1 VRVLVVNNP
10 RAGQSDAGLFE
21 YVRALS
27 RAGAEVVL
35 RPLDAERSLARAL
48 RDAEEHDRVVVAGGD
63 GTVASAADLLRNTGI
78 PLLPYPAGTANLIAM
93 NLGEPIDPKGLAEV
107 TLAGRV
113 KRVDLGEIVYEPPAK
128 PPKNERRRVSR
139 PRPKQRIG
147 FTGIAGAG
155 ADAEIMEG
163 AQKLK
168 PVFGAGAYLF
178 ALLSNPQPKIAEITM
193 ELDGRRIET
202 EGNAVLLVNFARI
215 QFDLTLT
222 HNSDA
227 TDGIF
232 EVVVVKVNNVTELI
246 PAVMAAMLDTIVS
259 HPERSQAFDSYRAK
273 RVHVSAEPALPL
285 QTDGDVLEAL
295 TPFTAKVLPLAAT
308 FIVPKD

>member
-1 VRVLVVNNP
+1 VLVVNNP

-113 KRVDLGEIVYEPPAK
+113 KRVDLGEIPRTSDGASRGRGR
-128 PPKNERRRVSR
+128 NSGSASRASQERART
-139 PRPKQRIG
+139 PRSWR
-147 FTGIAGAG
+147 
-155 ADAEIMEG
+155 
-163 AQKLK
+163 
-168 PVFGAGAYLF
+168 
-178 ALLSNPQPKIAEITM
+178 
-193 ELDGRRIET
+193 GRRSS
-202 EGNAVLLVNFARI
+202 NRCSA
-215 QFDLTLT
+215 
-222 HNSDA
+222 
-227 TDGIF
+227 
-232 EVVVVKVNNVTELI
+232 
-246 PAVMAAMLDTIVS
+246 PAPTCS
-259 HPERSQAFDSYRAK
+259 PC
-273 RVHVSAEPALPL
+273 
-285 QTDGDVLEAL
+285 
-295 TPFTAKVLPLAAT
+295 
-308 FIVPKD
+308 

>member
-1 VRVLVVNNP
+1 
-10 RAGQSDAGLFE
+10 
-21 YVRALS
+21 
-27 RAGAEVVL
+27 
-35 RPLDAERSLARAL
+35 
-48 RDAEEHDRVVVAGGD
+48 
-63 GTVASAADLLRNTGI
+63 
-78 PLLPYPAGTANLIAM
+78 
-93 NLGEPIDPKGLAEV
+93 
-107 TLAGRV
+107 
-113 KRVDLGEIVYEPPAK
+113 
-128 PPKNERRRVSR
+128 
-139 PRPKQRIG
+139 
-147 FTGIAGAG
+147 
-155 ADAEIMEG
+155 MEG